1 MKKDGEIPGTRLGR
15 RDLERVLGNDDA
27 ALAAASPA
35 RNVDKVGVPVFLAQ
49 GRIDRRVPMDQFKA
63 LARAFAATGVEID
76 TMVVP
81 GEGHGFHKPE
91 NQAELYRRADAFISA
106 NTTK

>member
-1 MKKDGEIPGTRLGR
+1 
-15 RDLERVLGNDDA
+15 VLGSDDE

-63 LARAFAATGVEID
+63 LTKAFAATGVEIE

-81 GEGHGFHKPE
+81 GEGHGFYKPE

-106 NTTK
+106 NTKAD